1 MKKPRFSN
9 AIGNLDDD
17 LIEAAAECKRK
28 KKPNLWLKWGSVAA
42 CFAVLVV
49 AGAMI
54 LPSLL
59 NGGTTP
65 GGTSGDG
72 TTPGGYKDII
82 QAGESTVIWPWEYQT
97 VYEQYTDLKL
107 DDVEYRSKGRAVS
120 ADLVSELIGTH
131 TVVGYDETNDKK
143 YTEDFEVYELK
154 YADKSQFVAVK
165 MDGKYYTFKKDEYAP
180 PSNLGELLDLV
191 DLQQVIELSR
201 FSENGDG
208 VDKRYFAINND
219 DYIWDVL
226 AGCRDAAFIDP
237 DANGDRWSVH
247 DREYLSFTV
256 TSETLGVYRV
266 AMYVTKD
273 GYLWT
278 NAFNYAYI
286 FDIGEDAAGK
296 IIEYATQN
304 STEAEYEPYQNTVA
318 GEVVEITEEYI
329 LIDDTVICNDPEDG
343 VTYKVLLN
351 DLCITRYVDAKIVE
365 VGDTVQI
372 TFEGEIDELNTIDSA
387 ISVAQVT
394 ISGGEVLI
402 PE

>member
-28 KKPNLWLKWGSVAA
+28 KKPNLWLKWGSIAA

-59 NGGTTP
+59 GGDS
-65 GGTSGDG
+65 GTSCK
-72 TTPGGYKDII
+72 YKDII
-82 QAGESTVIWPWEYQT
+82 QAGESAIIWPWEYQT
-97 VYEQYTDLKL
+97 IYEQYTDLEL
-107 DDVEYRSKGRAVS
+107 DGVEYRSKGREVS
-120 ADLVSELIGTH
+120 AELVSELIGTH

-191 DLQQVIELSR
+191 DLPQVIELNR

-208 VDKRYFAINND
+208 VDKKHHALSND
-219 DYIWDVL
+219 DYIWEVI
-226 AGCRDAAFIDP
+226 AGCRDAAFVDEEP
-237 DANGDRWSVH
+237 GKETWSVH

-278 NAFNYAYI
+278 NVFNYAYI

-296 IIEYATQN
+296 IIEYAMEN
-304 STEAEYEPYQNTVA
+304 STDADYEPYQNTVA
-318 GEVVEITEEYI
+318 GKVVEITDEYF
-329 LIDDTVICNDPEDG
+329 LLDDTVICNDPADG
-343 VTYKVLLN
+343 TTYKILLN
-351 DLCITRYVDAKIVE
+351 DLRITRYVNHEIIR
-365 VGDTVQI
+365 VGGNIQI
-372 TFEGEIDELNTIDSA
+372 TFEGEIDSQNTIDSA
-387 ISVAQVT
+387 ISAANVM
-394 ISGGEVLI
+394 ISGGDVLI

>member
-1 MKKPRFSN
+1 MKKPRVSN

-28 KKPNLWLKWGSVAA
+28 KKPNLWLKWGSIAA

-59 NGGTTP
+59 GGDS
-65 GGTSGDG
+65 GTSCK
-72 TTPGGYKDII
+72 YKDII
-82 QAGESTVIWPWEYQT
+82 QAGESAIIWPWEYQT
-97 VYEQYTDLKL
+97 VYEQYTELELNSIK
-107 DDVEYRSKGRAVS
+107 YISKGRAVS
-120 ADLVSELIGTH
+120 AELVRELIGTY

-180 PSNLGELLDLV
+180 PSNLGELFDLV
-191 DLQQVIELSR
+191 DLPQVIELNR

-208 VDKRYFAINND
+208 VDKKHHALSND
-219 DYIWDVL
+219 DYIWEVI
-226 AGCRDAAFIDP
+226 AGCRDAAFVDEEP
-237 DANGDRWSVH
+237 GKETWSVH

-278 NAFNYAYI
+278 NVFNYAYI

-296 IIEYATQN
+296 IIEYAMEN
-304 STEAEYEPYQNTVA
+304 STDADYEPYQNTVA
-318 GEVVEITEEYI
+318 GKVVEITDEYF
-329 LIDDTVICNDPEDG
+329 LLDDTVICNDPADG
-343 VTYKVLLN
+343 TTYKILLN
-351 DLCITRYVDAKIVE
+351 DLRITRYVNHEIIR
-365 VGDTVQI
+365 VGGNVQI
-372 TFEGEIDELNTIDSA
+372 TFEGEIDSQNTIDSA
-387 ISVAQVT
+387 ISAANVM
-394 ISGGEVLI
+394 ISGGDVLI

>member
-28 KKPNLWLKWGSVAA
+28 KKPNLWLKWGSIAA

-59 NGGTTP
+59 GGDS
-65 GGTSGDG
+65 GTSCK
-72 TTPGGYKDII
+72 YKDII
-82 QAGESTVIWPWEYQT
+82 QAGESAIIWPWEYQT
-97 VYEQYTDLKL
+97 VYEQYTELELNSIK
-107 DDVEYRSKGRAVS
+107 YISKGRAVS
-120 ADLVSELIGTH
+120 AELVRELIGTY

-180 PSNLGELLDLV
+180 PSNLGELFDLV
-191 DLQQVIELSR
+191 DLPQVIELNR

-208 VDKRYFAINND
+208 VDKKHHALSND
-219 DYIWDVL
+219 DYIWEVI
-226 AGCRDAAFIDP
+226 AGCRDAAFVDEEP
-237 DANGDRWSVH
+237 GKETWSVH

-278 NAFNYAYI
+278 NVFNYAYI

-296 IIEYATQN
+296 IIEYAMEN
-304 STEAEYEPYQNTVA
+304 STDADYEPYQNTVA
-318 GEVVEITEEYI
+318 GKVVEITDEYF
-329 LIDDTVICNDPEDG
+329 LLDDTVICNDPADG
-343 VTYKVLLN
+343 TTYKILLN
-351 DLCITRYVDAKIVE
+351 DFRITRYVNHEIIR
-365 VGDTVQI
+365 VGGNIQI
-372 TFEGEIDELNTIDSA
+372 TFEGEIDSQNTIDSA
-387 ISVAQVT
+387 ISAANVM
-394 ISGGEVLI
+394 ISGGDVLI

>member
-28 KKPNLWLKWGSVAA
+28 KKPNFWLKWGSVAA

-59 NGGTTP
+59 GGDSGKP
-65 GGTSGDG
+65 GK
-72 TTPGGYKDII
+72 YKDII
-82 QAGESTVIWPWEYQT
+82 QAGESAIIWPWEYQT
-97 VYEQYTDLKL
+97 VYEQYTDLEL
-107 DDVEYRSKGRAVS
+107 DGVEYRSKGRAVS

-131 TVVGYDETNDKK
+131 TVVGYDEINDKK

-180 PSNLGELLDLV
+180 PRNLGELFELV
-191 DLQQVIELSR
+191 DLSQAIELSR
-201 FSENGDG
+201 FSENGDSA
-208 VDKRYFAINND
+208 DKKHYTLNND
-219 DYIWDVL
+219 DYVWEVL
-226 AGCRDAAFIDP
+226 SDCREAAFIEEEPGKD
-237 DANGDRWSVH
+237 DWKVY

-266 AMYVTKD
+266 VMYITKD

-278 NAFNYAYI
+278 NAFNYRYL
-286 FDIGEDAAGK
+286 FNIGEDAAGK
-296 IIEYATQN
+296 IIEYAMNN
-304 STEAEYEPYQNTVA
+304 STEAEYEPYQNAVTGKVI
-318 GEVVEITEEYI
+318 EITEEYI
-329 LIDDTVICNDPEDG
+329 LLDDTVICNDPADG
-343 VTYKVLLN
+343 TTYKILLN
-351 DLCITRYVDAKIVE
+351 DLRISRYVDHE
-365 VGDTVQI
+365 VVKVGGMVQI
-372 TFEGEIDELNTIDSA
+372 TFDGEIDSQDTIDSA
-387 ISVAQVT
+387 ISAANVM
-394 ISGGEVLI
+394 ISGGDVLI

>member
-17 LIEAAAECKRK
+17 LIEAAAEYKRN

-59 NGGTTP
+59 GGDTGTP
-65 GGTSGDG
+65 GK
-72 TTPGGYKDII
+72 YKDII
-82 QAGESTVIWPWEYQT
+82 QAGESAIIWPWEYQT

-107 DDVEYRSKGRAVS
+107 DGVEYRSKGRAVS
-120 ADLVSELIGTH
+120 AELVSELIGTY

-143 YTEDFEVYELK
+143 HTEDFEVYELK

-180 PSNLGELLDLV
+180 PSNLGELFDLV
-191 DLQQVIELSR
+191 DLSQIIELNR

-208 VDKRYFAINND
+208 PNKKHYVLNND
-219 DYIWDVL
+219 DYVWQVL
-226 AGCRDAAFIDP
+226 ADCREAAFIEEEPGKD
-237 DANGDRWSVH
+237 DWKVY

-266 AMYVTKD
+266 AMYITKD

-278 NAFNYAYI
+278 NAFNYRYL
-286 FDIGEDAAGK
+286 FNIGEDAAGK
-296 IIEYATQN
+296 IIEYAMKN
-304 STEAEYEPYQNTVA
+304 SIEAEYEPYQNTVT
-318 GEVVEITEEYI
+318 GKVVEISDEYI
-329 LIDDTVICNDPEDG
+329 LLDDTVICNDPADG
-343 VTYKVLLN
+343 TTYKILLN
-351 DLCITRYVDAKIVE
+351 DLRIKRYVDHKIIK
-365 VGDTVQI
+365 VGSNVQI
-372 TFEGEIDELNTIDSA
+372 TFEGEIGSQKIIDSA
-387 ISVAQVT
+387 ISAANVM
-394 ISGGEVLI
+394 ISGGDVLI

>member
-28 KKPNLWLKWGSVAA
+28 KKPNLWLKWGSIAA

-59 NGGTTP
+59 GGDIGTP
-65 GGTSGDG
+65 GK
-72 TTPGGYKDII
+72 YKDII
-82 QAGESTVIWPWEYQT
+82 QAGESAIIWPWEYQT
-97 VYEQYTDLKL
+97 VYEQYTELELNSIK
-107 DDVEYRSKGRAVS
+107 YISKGRAVS
-120 ADLVSELIGTH
+120 AELVRELIGTY

-165 MDGKYYTFKKDEYAP
+165 MDGKYYTFKKDEYTP
-180 PSNLGELLDLV
+180 PSNLGELFDLV
-191 DLQQVIELSR
+191 DLPQVIELNR

-208 VDKRYFAINND
+208 VDKKRHALSND
-219 DYIWDVL
+219 DYIWEVI
-226 AGCRDAAFIDP
+226 AGCRDAAFVDEEP
-237 DANGDRWSVH
+237 GKETWSVH

-278 NAFNYAYI
+278 NVFNYAYI

-296 IIEYATQN
+296 IIEYAMEN
-304 STEAEYEPYQNTVA
+304 STDADYEPYQNTVA
-318 GEVVEITEEYI
+318 GKVVEITDEYI
-329 LIDDTVICNDPEDG
+329 LLDDTVICNDPADG
-343 VTYKVLLN
+343 TTYKILLN
-351 DLCITRYVDAKIVE
+351 DLRITRYVNHEIIR
-365 VGDTVQI
+365 VGGNIQI
-372 TFEGEIDELNTIDSA
+372 TFEGEIDSQNTIDSA
-387 ISVAQVT
+387 ISAANVM
-394 ISGGEVLI
+394 ISGGDVLI